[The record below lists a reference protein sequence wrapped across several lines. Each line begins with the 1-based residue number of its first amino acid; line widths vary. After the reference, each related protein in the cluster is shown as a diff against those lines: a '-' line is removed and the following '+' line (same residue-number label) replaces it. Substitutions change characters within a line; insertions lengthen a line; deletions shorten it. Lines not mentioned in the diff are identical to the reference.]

1 MIQPLNTTNKDRIK
15 CTVCEKSFGK
25 RYIKTHVEKMHNN
38 SCNFSKNTFDSAV
51 KFKKHEAK
59 SHGHAV
65 TPFIKY
71 STETKVVL
79 NPKQVLA
86 EEKGTEKL
94 SAKHISNNY
103 MCKQC
108 NVSFKANM
116 ELIEHNEKVHIHD
129 NWPDSGSKRDVSM
142 VKTSSVSEPK
152 RKKQAEEDDMIERSR
167 NMDMKI
173 EEKRKREEYEDM

>member
-1 MIQPLNTTNKDRIK
+1 
-15 CTVCEKSFGK
+15 
-25 RYIKTHVEKMHNN
+25 
-38 SCNFSKNTFDSAV
+38 
-51 KFKKHEAK
+51 
-59 SHGHAV
+59 
-65 TPFIKY
+65 
-71 STETKVVL
+71 
-79 NPKQVLA
+79 
-86 EEKGTEKL
+86 
-94 SAKHISNNY
+94 

-173 EEKRKREEYEDM
+173 EEKKKKG